1 MPYKIIKNCIIEGKR
16 MKNLSIKAKILV
28 ITLCSLI
35 VLGVTLATIAVT
47 KSVDVLENESFDR
60 LKTIAL
66 IKKHQMEKFFV
77 ETGEDIRIFSRNN
90 DLVNLVIYMKS
101 IGLDLKE
108 TDKFPID
115 NESVKQV
122 VNDYDEFFELYL
134 KDSGYKD
141 VLIIEPQSGRI
152 FYTARKLADYGENLA
167 YGKLKDSGLA
177 RVWKKV
183 VELNRTVYEDMSL
196 YSITN
201 NSPEMFIGAPI
212 YIEDKIEAVVV
223 FRFDEVN
230 INEIMSFREG
240 FGDSEETLVV
250 GPDYLLRNDSILE
263 PDQYNINKSFN
274 DPQNNKIDGKHI
286 REALAGKE
294 GAGVVTSF
302 TGEKVYEHFAT
313 IKVAPTL
320 NWAMLAKIDEA
331 EVLEVPNQIRN
342 LIILA
347 SLVLIFII
355 SIILYV
361 FINKMVVNP
370 LNTFQNGLLSFFK
383 YLNKETNETQELVI
397 DRKDEIGLMS
407 SIVNDNINKI
417 KVGLEEERKLIDNAS
432 EVINTVNTGVLTNRI
447 SLSSNNQGLN
457 QLKDLINTMLEKLEG
472 NIQNILKVLNEYA
485 NYSYLNS
492 VNKGDIE
499 GEIGELSDGINKLG
513 NAVTKMLVQNKS
525 NGLTLKDGANELLS
539 NVNILSSSANEAAA
553 SLEETAA
560 ALEQITST
568 VINNSNNVQ
577 QMSENTKELTT
588 SVKNGEQMALNTTKS
603 MEDINTQVDA
613 INEAITVI
621 DQIAFQT
628 NILSLNAAVE
638 AASAGEAGK
647 GFAVVAQEVRNLA
660 SKSAE
665 AANEIKHIVE
675 QATSKANEG
684 KQVSTQMIEGYKALN
699 QNIDE
704 TIDLIT
710 KVNAASKEQQSGI
723 EQINDA
729 VALLD
734 QQTQKNAAIAT
745 KTQEIANE
753 TNVLADEIVAD
764 ADSKDFNGKDNIS
777 TSKQRKPKKE
787 EPIPEYK
794 SVKKEPITNSNAD
807 DEWESF

>member
-1 MPYKIIKNCIIEGKR
+1 

-35 VLGVTLATIAVT
+35 ILGVTLATIAVT
-47 KSVDVLENESFDR
+47 KSTDALESESYDR
-60 LKTIAL
+60 SKTIAL
-66 IKKHQMEKFFV
+66 IKQNQLQKFFV

-90 DLVNLVIYMKS
+90 DLANLVIYMKS
-101 IGLDLKE
+101 IGLDLKK

-115 NESVKQV
+115 NENVKQIA
-122 VNDYDEFFELYL
+122 NEYNEFFEQYL
-134 KDSGYKD
+134 KESGYKD
-141 VLIIEPQSGRI
+141 VFMIEPESGRV
-152 FYTARKLADYGENLA
+152 FYTAKKSLAYGENLA
-167 YGKLKDSGLA
+167 YGKLKDTGLA
-177 RVWKKV
+177 RVWKKTT
-183 VELNRTVYEDMSL
+183 ELNRTVYEDMSF
-196 YSITN
+196 YN
-201 NSPEMFIGAPI
+201 GDPAMFIGTPV
-212 YIEDKIEAVVV
+212 YIEDKMEAIVV

-230 INEIMSFREG
+230 INEITNFREG
-240 FGDSEETLVV
+240 FGDSEETLII
-250 GPDYLLRNDSILE
+250 GPDYLLRNDSVLHPE
-263 PDQYNINKSFN
+263 QYNITKSFK
-274 DPQNNKIDGKHI
+274 DPQNNKIDGVHV

-294 GAGVVTSF
+294 GAGVITSF
-302 TGEKVYEHFAT
+302 TGERVLEHFVP
-313 IKVAPTL
+313 IKIAPTL
-320 NWAMLAKIDEA
+320 TWALVAKIDEA
-331 EVLEVPNQIRN
+331 EVLEIPNQIRN
-342 LIILA
+342 LIIIA
-347 SLVLIFII
+347 SLVLILVIA
-355 SIILYV
+355 IILYI

-432 EVINTVNTGVLTNRI
+432 EVINTVNTGVLTHRI

-513 NAVTKMLVQNKS
+513 DAITKMLIQNKS
-525 NGLTLKDGANELLS
+525 NGLTLKEGANELLS

-560 ALEQITST
+560 ALEEITST

-577 QMSENTKELTT
+577 QMSENTKELTS

-745 KTQEIANE
+745 KTQEIAND
-753 TNVLADEIVAD
+753 TNVLADDIVED
-764 ADSKDFNGKDNIS
+764 ADSKEFNGKDNVSIS
-777 TSKQRKPKKE
+777 KKHTPKKE

-794 SVKKEPITNSNAD
+794 SVKKEPIANSNAD